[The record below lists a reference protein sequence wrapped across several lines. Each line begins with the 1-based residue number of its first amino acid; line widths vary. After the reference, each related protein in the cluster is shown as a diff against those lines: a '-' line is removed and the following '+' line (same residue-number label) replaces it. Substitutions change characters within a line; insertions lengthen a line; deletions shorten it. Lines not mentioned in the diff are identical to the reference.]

1 MFKKFDRELFLK
13 FDKLARDAGKRYWTS
28 KDYYVEDNK
37 DRYGPDLIVTSK
49 SLGVDGNTNKFY
61 CEVEIKRPWKGKK
74 FQYEKL
80 QIPQRKGKFLDKS
93 KYSLPICFFVF
104 NSDQT
109 YGYLIEGETLAKTP
123 VVEVPNKYVYKGEKF
138 YQVPA
143 KNLIPL
149 AIPSE

>member
-1 MFKKFDRELFLK
+1 MFKRFDRELFLK
-13 FDKLARDAGKRYWTS
+13 FDKLARDAGKRYWKS
-28 KDYYVEDNK
+28 KNYFVIDNE
-37 DRYGPDLIVTSK
+37 DRYGPDLIVT
-49 SLGVDGNTNKFY
+49 NTEDKKFY

-123 VVEVPNKYVYKGEKF
+123 VIEVPNKYVYKGEKF

-149 AIPSE
+149 EIPSE